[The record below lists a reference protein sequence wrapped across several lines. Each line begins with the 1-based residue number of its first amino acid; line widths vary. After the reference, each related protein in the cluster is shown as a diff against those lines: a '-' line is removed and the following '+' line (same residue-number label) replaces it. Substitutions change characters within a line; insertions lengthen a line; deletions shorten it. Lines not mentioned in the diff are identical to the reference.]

1 MAKTNRLNTQ
11 IMKRLLSIE
20 LQKIWKNK
28 ASRVLTL
35 TYFILLTFIA
45 LIASIKFDLGIFKFH
60 LAEMGIFNFPFIW
73 HFNTYIAAILKLFLA
88 IVIVS
93 MMANEYSYGTLKQ
106 NLIDGMSKKEFILSK
121 FLTVVLFATVS
132 TVFIFVMS
140 LLLGFS
146 FSSYTE
152 LNIVFSGLEYL
163 LAYFIKLVG
172 FFSFCLFLGILVKR
186 SAFALGFLL
195 VWNIIEGII
204 KGILTF
210 KIFPNNEKAASI
222 MQFFPLESMSNL
234 IVEPFSRLSVV
245 KNLGTQIGLDNV
257 KHYNVELVSI
267 IIVLSWTVIF
277 VYSSYKLLKNRD
289 L

>member
-1 MAKTNRLNTQ
+1 
-11 IMKRLLSIE
+11 MKRLLAIE

-35 TYFILLTFIA
+35 AYFILLTFIA

-106 NLIDGMSKKEFILSK
+106 NLIDGMSKKEFIQSK

-132 TVFIFVMS
+132 TIFIFIMS
-140 LLLGFS
+140 LILGLS
-146 FSSYTE
+146 YSSYTE
-152 LNIVFSGLEYL
+152 FSIVFSDLEYL
-163 LAYFIKLVG
+163 LAYFVKLVG

-195 VWNIIEGII
+195 VWNIIEGVIN
-204 KGILTF
+204 GVLTF
-210 KIFPNNEKAASI
+210 KVFPNSTTAASFT
-222 MQFFPLESMSNL
+222 QFLPLQSMSNL

-245 KNLGTQIGLDNV
+245 KNLGTQIGLNNIKEYGV
-257 KHYNVELVSI
+257 NLSAI
-267 IIVLSWTVIF
+267 LIVLFWTVIF
-277 VYSSYKLLKNRD
+277 IFLSYRLLKNRD

>member
-1 MAKTNRLNTQ
+1 
-11 IMKRLLSIE
+11 MKRLLSIE

-28 ASRVLTL
+28 ASRILTL
-35 TYFILLTFIA
+35 AYFILLTFIA

-106 NLIDGMSKKEFILSK
+106 NLIDGMSKKEFIQSK
-121 FLTVVLFATVS
+121 FLTVLLFASVS
-132 TVFIFVMS
+132 TAFVFLMS
-140 LLLGFS
+140 LILGLIY
-146 FSSYTE
+146 SSYTE
-152 LNIVFSGLEYL
+152 FSIVFSGLEYL
-163 LAYFIKLVG
+163 LAYFVKLVG

-204 KGILTF
+204 NGVLTF
-210 KIFPNNEKAASI
+210 KVFPNSETAATI
-222 MQFFPLESMSNL
+222 TQFLPMQSMSNL
-234 IVEPFSRLSVV
+234 IVEPFTRLSVV
-245 KNLGTQIGLDNV
+245 KNLGTQIGLDNI
-257 KHYNVELVSI
+257 KEYNVTLLSI
-267 IIVLSWTVIF
+267 CIVLFWTVTF
-277 VYSSYKLLKNRD
+277 VFLSYRLLKKRD

>member
-1 MAKTNRLNTQ
+1 
-11 IMKRLLSIE
+11 MKRLLSIE

-45 LIASIKFDLGIFKFH
+45 LIASIKFDLGNFKIHF
-60 LAEMGIFNFPFIW
+60 AELGIFNFPYIW
-73 HFNTYIAAILKLFLA
+73 HFTTYIASILKLFLA

-106 NLIDGMSKKEFILSK
+106 NLIDGMSKKEFVLSK
-121 FLTVVLFATVS
+121 FLTVVLFALVS
-132 TVFIFVMS
+132 TVFIFILS
-140 LLLGFS
+140 LILGLS

-152 LNIVFSGLEYL
+152 FGIIFSDLEYL

-186 SAFALGFLL
+186 SAFAIGFLF
-195 VWNIIEGII
+195 VWNIIEA
-204 KGILTF
+204 IL
-210 KIFPNNEKAASI
+210 IAVLNYQVFPNDDYDRNFT
-222 MQFFPLESMSNL
+222 QFLPLESMANL
-234 IVEPFSRLSVV
+234 IVEPFTRLSVV
-245 KNLGTQIGLDNV
+245 KNMGNQIGIENL
-257 KHYNVELVSI
+257 KHYDVDFSTVL
-267 IIVLSWTVIF
+267 IVLTWIVIF
-277 VYSSYKLLKNRD
+277 MLMSYKLLKKRD